1 VALRRP
7 RKHASPLQNL
17 LELAILAAFALSSV
31 IAQEVA
37 APDSLSALQPDSLRA
52 PRYKS
57 RFIRFIGNLE
67 RGTDSTSVLH
77 SVQFIQ
83 SDATSVADLL
93 RRAPGVFIRELG
105 QPGQPAQ
112 LNVGGLN
119 DRATTLLLDGRP
131 LRDPVTGSYNLY
143 DIPIEFLDEIEME
156 NSSASLFAA
165 PNSAG
170 GTINFV
176 SHQYDNVHPMTKL
189 RFLQGPFDHIMTD
202 GIFAQN
208 ISRGMN
214 AMFGLQR
221 LVTDGRF
228 PNSKYDSWNV
238 RARLRYN
245 ITDRINAWVGD
256 FYNKSTTGLNGG
268 IDPMKSPT
276 LFDEVTAVV
285 RDEST
290 VQTISRHDFTL
301 GLVAKLLPDSTSRS
315 RALAYY
321 SIIDRDYST
330 GATQYTPPTFTDIQS
345 SSVWGTILE
354 QQIDLSPLDIEVGVE
369 YERRIIQKGYFLKS
383 LEETYSSA
391 KGRASIRPFEWLTGE
406 CSTRFENLR
415 SDDALS
421 WSMRLQAEVTDWLS
435 VWGGLSRSCRYP
447 TVQELY
453 WADSTIVRVGLPGK
467 ETHVSSELG
476 FRIETGP
483 LIGSLRAFKRRIANA
498 IVITQEGILN
508 ATSSQVIM
516 FFPQV
521 DIQGIAADLSIQ
533 VWRLTLAGNLT
544 YTDYRQQGNST
555 QPFPRFTSF
564 SEFSYRDIFGD
575 QVVDLKVAVRLKA
588 ISHHD
593 GLQFVPQQLSFTQQ
607 SSTLIPGFS
616 AVDFYIVAKIGD
628 AHVTFVWENP
638 FNVNGMMVPYYPM
651 LGRNIKLGVN
661 WVFMD

>member
-1 VALRRP
+1 MALRRP

-17 LELAILAAFALSSV
+17 LELALLAAFAFSSV

-189 RFLQGPFDHIMTD
+189 RFLQGPFDGILTD
-202 GIFAQN
+202 GVFAQN

-315 RALAYY
+315 RVLAYY

-383 LEETYSSA
+383 LEETY
-391 KGRASIRPFEWLTGE
+391 
-406 CSTRFENLR
+406 
-415 SDDALS
+415 
-421 WSMRLQAEVTDWLS
+421 
-435 VWGGLSRSCRYP
+435 
-447 TVQELY
+447 
-453 WADSTIVRVGLPGK
+453 
-467 ETHVSSELG
+467 
-476 FRIETGP
+476 
-483 LIGSLRAFKRRIANA
+483 
-498 IVITQEGILN
+498 
-508 ATSSQVIM
+508 
-516 FFPQV
+516 
-521 DIQGIAADLSIQ
+521 
-533 VWRLTLAGNLT
+533 
-544 YTDYRQQGNST
+544 
-555 QPFPRFTSF
+555 
-564 SEFSYRDIFGD
+564 
-575 QVVDLKVAVRLKA
+575 
-588 ISHHD
+588 
-593 GLQFVPQQLSFTQQ
+593 
-607 SSTLIPGFS
+607 
-616 AVDFYIVAKIGD
+616 
-628 AHVTFVWENP
+628 
-638 FNVNGMMVPYYPM
+638 
-651 LGRNIKLGVN
+651 
-661 WVFMD
+661 